1 LDQLTEII
9 AMKSKQGGASF
20 LSWILIAAMVSAIG
34 LVAARLVPAY
44 VDYRTIVTLIEA
56 LPADKVHLMS
66 KGEIKDA
73 LSKRFLINNIR
84 DLNVNDVVEID
95 RKRDGTTLV
104 LKYEVRQPLI
114 YNISVVVSFDRRFPF
129 Q

>member
-1 LDQLTEII
+1 
-9 AMKSKQGGASF
+9 MKSKQGGASF

-34 LVAARLVPAY
+34 LIAARLAPAY
-44 VDYRTIVTLIEA
+44 LDFRTICTLIEA
-56 LPADKVHLMS
+56 LPADKVHIMS
-66 KGEIKDA
+66 KPEIKDA

-84 DLNVNDVVEID
+84 DLKID
-95 RKRDGTTLV
+95 DILTIERKRDGTSLI

-114 YNISVVVSFDRRFPF
+114 YNIWILVSFDKTFDF